1 VAFISRALA
10 CTLPLFL
17 ILGLP
22 GCGLFGDDEADEGDG
37 DVIEISGGVTERQMS
52 EEELLKICADLVE
65 DGQTKAMK
73 AQQNVV
79 DLQTEL
85 ETREEEL
92 RALKA
97 EDIKDES
104 RKAAAVKKW
113 KAMEAE
119 LETLRTGLAAAEAER
134 DVLRD
139 DLKQTLVQLDQQIAE
154 TKVFKQKAK
163 VYRAKAIQY
172 KTEST
177 ENMWKNFNNEA
188 KVEICDRGTRKR
200 HANCHE
206 SVDAAFSPSIRKKFE
221 ECVDTYQAVPVL
233 KQLEKKE
240 KMPHMGQNL
249 PDDNKFTKKGW
260 VIIWCD
266 PSLPEAGDSLL
277 SAPDPELDGPD
288 EPAGR
293 DVLTEPSDDEDF

>member
-1 VAFISRALA
+1 VAFLYR
-10 CTLPLFL
+10 TLPLL
-17 ILGLP
+17 LSLSLA
-22 GCGLFGDDEADEGDG
+22 GCGFLGDDEDEDG
-37 DVIEISGGVTERQMS
+37 DVIEISGGVSERQMS

-73 AQQNVV
+73 AQKNVE

-85 ETREEEL
+85 ESREAEL
-92 RALKA
+92 RKLKA

-113 KAMEAE
+113 RAMEAE
-119 LETLRTGLAAAEAER
+119 LETLRTGLAAAEEER
-134 DVLRD
+134 DILRD
-139 DLKQTLVQLDQQIAE
+139 DLKETLVQLDQQIAE
-154 TKVFKQKAK
+154 TKKFKKKAK

-177 ENMWKNFNNEA
+177 ENMWKNFNSSA
-188 KVEICDRGTRKR
+188 KVEICDRGSRKR

-206 SVDAAFSPSIRKKFE
+206 SVDAAFSSSIRKKFE

-240 KMPHMGQNL
+240 AMPHMAQAL
-249 PDDNKFTKKGW
+249 PDNNKFTKKGW

-266 PSLPEAGDSLL
+266 PSLPEAGDRLL
-277 SAPDPELDGPD
+277 SAPDPDLEGGD

-293 DVLTEPSDDEDF
+293 DVLTEPEDDMDF